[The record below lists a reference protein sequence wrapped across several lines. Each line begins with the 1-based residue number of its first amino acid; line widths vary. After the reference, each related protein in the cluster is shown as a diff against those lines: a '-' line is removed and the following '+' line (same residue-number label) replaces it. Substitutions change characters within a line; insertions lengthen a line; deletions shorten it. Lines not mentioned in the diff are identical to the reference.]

1 MELTDL
7 VEFTTWTISLG
18 MQVDRLGA
26 LLVCSDGFFLPSTRL
41 SHRLKN

>member
-7 VEFTTWTISLG
+7 VEFTTWTISLE

-26 LLVCSDGFFLPSTRL
+26 LLVCSDGFFLPSTRPAPTA
-41 SHRLKN
+41 